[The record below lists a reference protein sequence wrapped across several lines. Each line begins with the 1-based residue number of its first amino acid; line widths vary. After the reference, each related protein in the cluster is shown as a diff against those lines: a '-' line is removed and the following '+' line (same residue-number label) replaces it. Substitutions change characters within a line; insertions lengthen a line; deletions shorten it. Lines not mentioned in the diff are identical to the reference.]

1 MLHKLEPSHWF
12 RHLPILGS
20 LVLPNTC
27 TKTSV
32 DDGLLRISIAC
43 KDPVFSLIMYV
54 DSLKVKIAAAKLH
67 IYVSH
72 EGTT

>member
-32 DDGLLRISIAC
+32 DDGLLRISIGC
-43 KDPVFSLIMYV
+43 RDPAVSLTMYV
-54 DSLKVKIAAAKLH
+54 DSLKVKVAAAKLFIFH
-67 IYVSH
+67 MK
-72 EGTT
+72 EQPK